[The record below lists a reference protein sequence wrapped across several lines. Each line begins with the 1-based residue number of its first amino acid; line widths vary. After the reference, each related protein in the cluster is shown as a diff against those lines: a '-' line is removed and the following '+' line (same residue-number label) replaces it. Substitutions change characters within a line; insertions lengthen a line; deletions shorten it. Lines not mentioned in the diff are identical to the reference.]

1 LDKIGKFLKKNWLVI
16 VLSLVISLIIVISYL
31 AIFNTM
37 TKDIEKISYNEYQQL
52 IADKKVDCV
61 YYNESNEWM
70 TITLFN
76 DETKDLSF
84 TERLEYTGYKNED
97 KRRVLYPG
105 KAFSRAELFEKDILV
120 KIVSKDTTF
129 LENILNVFTLALPIF
144 WIIIILSM
152 LKSTIIGDTSKKD
165 LIQTSDVKFTDI
177 IGHDEIL
184 EDIKFI
190 TNLIQHPELGDTVGA
205 KVPKGILLSGDPGCG
220 KTLIAKAIAG
230 EAGVPFLYQ
239 NASSFI
245 DRFVG
250 VGAKHVRDLFKI
262 AKKHAPCVIFIDEID
277 AIGMDREHNKGTSEN
292 DQTIDALLQA
302 MDGFNGREGIFVIAA
317 TNRPDILD
325 KALTRAGRFDRQI
338 VVSKPRNWKVRKDL
352 FEHYLKNFKI
362 SDDIDI
368 ENISKQVAGFTGAD
382 IAAICNEASI
392 IAVMNKKEAIDHD
405 CIEEAIDKKIFK
417 GNRSKKEQFFED
429 KKIVAYHESG
439 HAIMSYL
446 LNKPIARASIQST
459 VSGVGGVVF
468 NEDKESNFMTNKD
481 FENQILIFYA
491 GRASEEI
498 QYNDIVTTGASNDIT
513 QATKM
518 MTHYIEHYG
527 FDKEFGMLDVSVLSQ
542 EHLVD
547 SSTINNKLSEMSK
560 NLYKKCITLLKD
572 NYYLVTALAEVLLD
586 VETLSGEEIYKIID
600 NAKNNQK

>member
-1 LDKIGKFLKKNWLVI
+1 MDKIGKFLKKNWLVI

-31 AIFNTM
+31 VIFNTM

-338 VVSKPRNWKVRKDL
+338 VVSKPRNWKIRKEL
-352 FEHYLKNFKI
+352 FEHYLAKFKVAE
-362 SDDIDI
+362 DIDLD
-368 ENISKQVAGFTGAD
+368 NISKQVTGFTGAD
-382 IAAICNEASI
+382 VAAICNEASI
-392 IAVMNKKEAIDHD
+392 IAVMNKKSCIDHN

-417 GNRSKKEQFFED
+417 GNRSKKEQYLED
-429 KKIVAYHESG
+429 KKIVAYHEAG
-439 HAIMSYL
+439 HAIMNYL
-446 LNKPIARASIQST
+446 LNEPIARASIQST

-468 NEDKESNFMTNKD
+468 SEDKDSVFQTNKD
-481 FENQILIFYA
+481 FENRVLICYA

-498 QYNDIVTTGASNDIT
+498 KYNNIVTTGASNDIT
-513 QATKM
+513 QATTVM
-518 MTHYIEHYG
+518 LHYIEHYG
-527 FDKEFGMLDVSVLSQ
+527 FDKDFGMLDVSVLSQ
-542 EHLVD
+542 EHLVN
-547 SSTINNKLSEMSK
+547 SEQITNKLSTMAKE
-560 NLYKKCITLLKD
+560 LYNKCKTMLKENYILVENVANKLL
-572 NYYLVTALAEVLLD
+572 E
-586 VETLSGEEIYKIID
+586 VETLSGDDIID
-600 NAKNNQK
+600 IIESSK